1 MAPIDLSRAMCDL
14 RGREVA
20 MARGR
25 KVRPGEAGA
34 LLREW
39 EVSGQPMS
47 RWCEDRGL
55 NWYSLSAFKG
65 WGVRGELAFA
75 EVVEVE
81 EDAAHETVAVSRAR
95 YRVEVG
101 AVTIEVG
108 DDFEAETLQRLVRA
122 VAAC

>member
-1 MAPIDLSRAMCDL
+1 M
-14 RGREVA
+14 
-20 MARGR
+20 
-25 KVRPGEAGA
+25 RPGEAGA

>member
-1 MAPIDLSRAMCDL
+1 VTPIDSGGGLCDL
-14 RGREVA
+14 WRREGP
-20 MARGR
+20 MR
-25 KVRPGEAGA
+25 KVKPEEAAG

-39 EVSGQPMS
+39 EASGEPMS
-47 RWCEDRGL
+47 SWCTRRGL

-65 WGVRGELAFA
+65 WGVRAPEVPFA
-75 EVVEVE
+75 VVVVAPAAG
-81 EDAAHETVAVSRAR
+81 DAAPVRDHPR

-108 DDFEAETLQRLVRA
+108 DDFRADTLQRLLVA